1 MAVIPNLPTAGR
13 RSPRSEPAC
22 RRHGILSANVTSP
35 DLNAPR
41 YTNCVPSASLFTVQ
55 ISMIAQIQL
64 TTAA

>member
-1 MAVIPNLPTAGR
+1 MAVIPNAVRAVSQLPQAR
-13 RSPRSEPAC
+13 NLSSIVDSP
-22 RRHGILSANVTSP
+22 GIIH
-35 DLNAPR
+35 R

>member
-1 MAVIPNLPTAGR
+1 MAVIPNAVRAVSQLAAGR
-13 RSPRSEPAC
+13 ESLFDCELT
-22 RRHGILSANVTSP
+22 RHYPPL
-35 DLNAPR
+35 